1 MKVMF
6 DRYSYYDTEIQ
17 IDEIIEHEDLTGWE
31 EEYYE
36 QES

>member
-1 MKVMF
+1 MF
-6 DRYSYYDTEIQ
+6 DRYSDYNTEIQ
-17 IDEIIEHEDLTGWE
+17 VDEFVEYEYLTGWE

>member
-1 MKVMF
+1 MF
-6 DRYSYYDTEIQ
+6 DRYSDYDTEIQ
-17 IDEIIEHEDLTGWE
+17 IDEFIEYEYLTDWE